1 METSGRPFS
10 RLGSFFKDVQTEL
23 LKCTWPTWPELRQST
38 LVVIVSFLLLG
49 FFVAV
54 SDLLLRWLVGVI
66 L

>member
-1 METSGRPFS
+1 MESTGPFS
-10 RLGSFFKDVQTEL
+10 RVGTFFKDVQAEL

-49 FFVAV
+49 LFVSV
-54 SDLLLRWLVGVI
+54 SDVVLRWLVQVI